1 MGHRASITPLPLSY
15 TQRAPPGPKKDKSP
29 LSIWLRS
36 GLAQSKG
43 PLTTCSWATQWDPC
57 TNPQLFGHCAAMRP
71 WEEHEEPAWG
81 GHQVLGRVSPLPR
94 PMHQSAL
101 PTSQSRKK
109 ASVQGRRGEEGH
121 WSSESAGAFS
131 CGGEGQPGGHPHR
144 QSWHKATWPL
154 RKSRQGQSRRYFV
167 LEPAQLKSRGSFC
180 RKHSWPGWA
189 KAGYRWF
196 ISDSMLSQGTCSLG
210 GHHRRQS
217 LSGHCPFPPPRP
229 THSGPRDVSRRPWDK
244 RWGGQLL
251 TVGRRAGPQAD
262 ASGEIGQF
270 LQPGPRRCPDSLGR
284 GLRLCQGCR
293 AAMWKPAWKVP
304 SRSFLYGKH

>member
-1 MGHRASITPLPLSY
+1 MRSLPGVGTRCLAES
-15 TQRAPPGPKKDKSP
+15 PPSLD
-29 LSIWLRS
+29 LHTNL
-36 GLAQSKG
+36 
-43 PLTTCSWATQWDPC
+43 PC
-57 TNPQLFGHCAAMRP
+57 
-71 WEEHEEPAWG
+71 
-81 GHQVLGRVSPLPR
+81 PR
-94 PMHQSAL
+94 PG
-101 PTSQSRKK
+101 
-109 ASVQGRRGEEGH
+109 QGRRLQFRGVEGMEGH

-131 CGGEGQPGGHPHR
+131 CSGEGQPGGHPHR

-196 ISDSMLSQGTCSLG
+196 ISDSMPSQGTCSLG
-210 GHHRRQS
+210 GHHRRRS

-229 THSGPRDVSRRPWDK
+229 THSGPRDVSRRRWDK

-284 GLRLCQGCR
+284 GVELQCGNLPGRSLPDPSSLGSTESPSPLLAGQGAR
-293 AAMWKPAWKVP
+293 Q
-304 SRSFLYGKH
+304 SRE